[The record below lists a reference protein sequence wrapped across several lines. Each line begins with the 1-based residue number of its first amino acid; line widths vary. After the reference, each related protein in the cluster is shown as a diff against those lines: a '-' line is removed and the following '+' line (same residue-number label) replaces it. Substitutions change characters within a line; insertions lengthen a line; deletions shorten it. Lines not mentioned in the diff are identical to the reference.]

1 MVDRLREKVSQ
12 TSSSISECSSTPQ
25 YALGQP
31 KAACHCLGSL
41 IHQNTFHRDTL
52 YFARET
58 ISDQHSKIYS
68 LNGYLTVLATRG
80 YEIGPYRERSTQEY
94 VQQISDVIRTRA
106 LAPQLFE
113 NKLLLFRCELK
124 PANSRI
130 GNQTEP
136 RENAPFSA

>member
-1 MVDRLREKVSQ
+1 M
-12 TSSSISECSSTPQ
+12 
-25 YALGQP
+25 
-31 KAACHCLGSL
+31 GSL
-41 IHQNTFHRDTL
+41 IHQKAFHRDTP

-58 ISDQHSKIYS
+58 VSDQDSKIYS
-68 LNGYLTVLATRG
+68 LNGYPTVLATRG
-80 YEIGPYRERSTQEY
+80 YETRQCRERSTLEY

-113 NKLLLFRCELK
+113 NKLLLFRCDLK
-124 PANSRI
+124 PANTRI